1 MAPIPAPAATLA
13 SVVPTRTD
21 ATAAPSVSVEMPDP
35 TEAVKAAIAEAA
47 RAAAQAS
54 TPVEAAQ
61 KAPTAPAAIAAVA
74 VAPAAPALAPAPRA
88 AVVEAVPAQQID
100 MEVAA
105 EVAAVPPPAM
115 AVAPPA
121 ARRSRGL
128 VAATVAA
135 VLVAAGFLALPTDRV
150 KPVADAAKVPMS
162 ADTGLLGLSSVA
174 LANGIVLQTVETANG
189 ARAMVSVLP
198 DGVATDLQIG
208 DILVVYA
215 ATGEVVEGAEAVN
228 ALLERETANGVAT
241 FGFAVQR
248 EGKMAVG
255 YIELPRL
262 GQLDPA
268 LNEQDGEKKT

>member
-1 MAPIPAPAATLA
+1 
-13 SVVPTRTD
+13 
-21 ATAAPSVSVEMPDP
+21 
-35 TEAVKAAIAEAA
+35 
-47 RAAAQAS
+47 
-54 TPVEAAQ
+54 
-61 KAPTAPAAIAAVA
+61 
-74 VAPAAPALAPAPRA
+74 
-88 AVVEAVPAQQID
+88 
-100 MEVAA
+100 MEDAA

-150 KPVADAAKVPMS
+150 KPVASDAAKVPMS

-189 ARAMVSVLP
+189 TRAMVSVLP

-208 DILVVYA
+208 DIIIVYA
-215 ATGEVVEGAEAVN
+215 ATGEVVDGAQAVN

-248 EGKMAVG
+248 DGNMAVG